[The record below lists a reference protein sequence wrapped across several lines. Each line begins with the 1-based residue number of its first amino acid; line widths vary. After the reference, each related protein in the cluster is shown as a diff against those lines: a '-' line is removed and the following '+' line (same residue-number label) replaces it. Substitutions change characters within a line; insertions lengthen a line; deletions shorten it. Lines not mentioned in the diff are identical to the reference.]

1 VKEQVFDVG
10 HLDAVKAKLK
20 LLLISEITPIV
31 EMSHTVIASE
41 QTMESEGTTFAFVFK
56 IDYSHR

>member
-1 VKEQVFDVG
+1 MKEQVFDVG

-31 EMSHTVIASE
+31 DMSHTVVASE
-41 QTMESEGTTFAFVFK
+41 QTMESEGTTFAIV
-56 IDYSHR
+56 Y

>member
-1 VKEQVFDVG
+1 MFDVG

-31 EMSHTVIASE
+31 DMTHTVITTE
-41 QTMESEGTTFAFVFK
+41 QTMESEGTTFAIVSF
-56 IDYSHR
+56 IDCYNR